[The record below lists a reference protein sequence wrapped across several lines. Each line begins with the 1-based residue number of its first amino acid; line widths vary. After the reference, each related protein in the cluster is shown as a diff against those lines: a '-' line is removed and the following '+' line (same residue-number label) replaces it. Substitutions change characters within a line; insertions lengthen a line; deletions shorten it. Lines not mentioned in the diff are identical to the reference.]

1 MSSRDGCPQ
10 PESPLAKRLDE
21 LGPCWLELRGC
32 CQIVYMPLP
41 LMVQRHG
48 GGLLLQDVL
57 ARLRCSKCGKRPPI
71 VALVERMEPSSNGW
85 RIVVREVAAADT

>member
-1 MSSRDGCPQ
+1 VEGCPR
-10 PESPLAKRLDE
+10 PEDPLSKRFDE

-48 GGLLLQDVL
+48 GALVLGDVV
-57 ARLRCSKCGKRPPI
+57 ARLRCSKCGRPPPF
-71 VALVERMEPSSNGW
+71 VALVERTEPNAEGW
-85 RIVVREVAAADT
+85 LVVLREETRKD